1 MYDINQYDI
10 LMRNMSTLQ
19 KCSEDDSVDDGSCY
33 MTKLSL
39 QTVNFDGVKSDYVAS
54 LGMSENQPKSLDA
67 LMVANGKLTFVEF
80 KNGSMK
86 KEKDRVREKALVSL
100 LILNDIMGCD
110 ISYTRDNVDMILV
123 YNYEKNPPHQPSK
136 KYVRDT
142 PSRDYLKR
150 NILAKAGEEY
160 VRFNLGRLQR
170 LYFHRVFTYNVEE
183 FERFVSKKDAE

>member
-1 MYDINQYDI
+1 
-10 LMRNMSTLQ
+10 
-19 KCSEDDSVDDGSCY
+19 
-33 MTKLSL
+33 
-39 QTVNFDGVKSDYVAS
+39 
-54 LGMSENQPKSLDA
+54 
-67 LMVANGKLTFVEF
+67 
-80 KNGSMK
+80 
-86 KEKDRVREKALVSL
+86 
-100 LILNDIMGCD
+100 
-110 ISYTRDNVDMILV
+110 MILV